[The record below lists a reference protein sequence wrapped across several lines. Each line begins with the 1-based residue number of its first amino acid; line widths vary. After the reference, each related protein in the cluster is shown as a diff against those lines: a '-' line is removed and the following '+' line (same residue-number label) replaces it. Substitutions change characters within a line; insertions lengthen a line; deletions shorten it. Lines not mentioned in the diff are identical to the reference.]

1 MASLSIISLPQWK
14 QFFASIICSFLPV
27 TKVAIGSNLKYDIC
41 HTLSIFEKKISP
53 TMSKCEQCIVRQFS
67 SIKALTKD
75 QLVQMAN
82 CKTSYTIKKGEPIF
96 EEGETLNGVYCIKD
110 GVCKLSK
117 LSSNGK
123 DQIVKLVKAG
133 ELLGQ
138 RSMISEESANLSAVA
153 LEDMEVCFVP
163 KSEILQFFN
172 QNNDFSM
179 NVMKTICG
187 DLKEADDHMVDM
199 AQKTV
204 KQRLAETLL
213 YLEDTF
219 GKNDDGSI
227 RIQLSR
233 EELAGMIGTATESC
247 IRLLSEFNK
256 AKSIE
261 LQGKKIFIKDKKVLQ
276 KIS

>member
-1 MASLSIISLPQWK
+1 
-14 QFFASIICSFLPV
+14 
-27 TKVAIGSNLKYDIC
+27 
-41 HTLSIFEKKISP
+41 
-53 TMSKCEQCIVRQFS
+53 MSKCEQCIVRQFN

-75 QLVQMAN
+75 QLIQMSN
-82 CKTSYTIKKGEPIF
+82 CKTSYTIKKGQPIF
-96 EEGETLNGVYCIKD
+96 EEGETLNGLFCIKD

-117 LSSNGK
+117 LSANGK

-163 KSEILQFFN
+163 KNEILHFFN
-172 QNNDFSM
+172 HNNDFSM
-179 NVMKTICG
+179 NVMRNICG
-187 DLKEADDHMVDM
+187 DLKDADNHMVDM
-199 AQKTV
+199 AQKNV

-213 YLEDTF
+213 YLEENF
-219 GKNDDGSI
+219 GKNNDESI

-256 AKSIE
+256 KGMIS
-261 LQGKKIFIKDKKVLQ
+261 LSGKKIFLKDKEALK
-276 KIS
+276 KIG